1 MSEAMNV
8 KRLLSTWR
16 DVLSSVLKVV
26 KDDVMPVA
34 EVYGSWDDFQSKATD
49 LQAIHSIA
57 SKLDAA
63 AVGKLFMTALELN
76 SVMKSC
82 NEMSRMS
89 YDELKGLADKIA
101 DVIAKVDECLAE
113 LEKIAPSD
121 VVGEAVRGPLEERG
135 EREREA

>member
-1 MSEAMNV
+1 MSEAINM
-8 KRLLSTWR
+8 KWLLSTWK
-16 DVLSSVLKVV
+16 DVLNSILKVV
-26 KDDVMPVA
+26 KDDIMPVA
-34 EVYGSWDDFQSKATD
+34 EVYGSWNNFQSKATD

-57 SKLDAA
+57 SKLDVAT
-63 AVGKLFMTALELN
+63 VGKLFMMALELN
-76 SVMKSC
+76 FVIKSW

-121 VVGEAVRGPLEERG
+121 VVGEAVRGPLEERE